1 MNYLMKLMALVAI
14 VSLGSSIDLQ
24 AQKKEKKAKEKK
36 PKKEFVW
43 ELPAL
48 TKNEDF
54 DTYLLTCD
62 TLYREINKYC
72 ENMAFY
78 TVAPIIVIDENGDTL
93 RDANGEIF
101 KRYAVVDTTD
111 NYRIRGTKEALLQLT
126 DIILSGTN
134 LLLDIANI
142 SLLTATATTAL
153 PELGA
158 MNALTYAKYL
168 KAGPKIVQMGTQE
181 IKQIV
186 ESCKA
191 QARAVKQLKN
201 GFTESGELK
210 NAQGDASNLEGLDI
224 ANIPPVV
231 KSPQAY
237 EEETAAAKAAD
248 AGIGDDKFDD
258 MDF

>member
-1 MNYLMKLMALVAI
+1 MNHLMKVMALVAI

-36 PKKEFVW
+36 EKKEFVW

-54 DTYLLTCD
+54 DKYLLTCD
-62 TLYREINKYC
+62 TLYHEINKYC
-72 ENMAFY
+72 ENIAFY
-78 TVAPIIVIDENGDTL
+78 TVKKIEVKDENGNIL
-93 RDANGEIF
+93 ES
-101 KRYAVVDTTD
+101 KYKVVDTTD
-111 NYRIRGTKEALLQLT
+111 NNRIRGTQEALVQLA
-126 DIILSGTN
+126 DIILTGTN

-142 SLLTATATTAL
+142 SLLSATATTAL

-181 IKQIV
+181 IKQII

-191 QARAVKQLKN
+191 QAKVVKDYKN
-201 GFTESGELK
+201 GFTEAGELK
-210 NAQGDASNLEGLDI
+210 NVQGDASNLGGLDI
-224 ANIPPVV
+224 ANIETVV
-231 KSPQAY
+231 KTPQVY
-237 EEETAAAKAAD
+237 KEETTAAKEAD
-248 AGIGDDKFDD
+248 AVAGDDNFDD
-258 MDF
+258 LIKGL

>member
-1 MNYLMKLMALVAI
+1 MNYLMKVMTLVVI
-14 VSLGSSIDLQ
+14 VSLGSGIDLQ
-24 AQKKEKKAKEKK
+24 AQKKEKKTKEKK
-36 PKKEFVW
+36 VKKEFVW

-54 DTYLLTCD
+54 DKYLLTCD
-62 TLYREINKYC
+62 TLYHEINKYC
-72 ENMAFY
+72 ENMSFY
-78 TVAPIIVIDENGDTL
+78 TVAPIIVVDENGDTL
-93 RDANGEIF
+93 REANGEIF

-126 DIILSGTN
+126 DIILGGTN

-142 SLLTATATTAL
+142 SLLTASATTAL
-153 PELGA
+153 PDLGA

-168 KAGPKIVQMGTQE
+168 KAGPKIAQMGTQE
-181 IKQIV
+181 IKKII

-224 ANIPPVV
+224 ANLPPVV
-231 KSPQAY
+231 KSPQTY
-237 EEETAAAKAAD
+237 KDETAAADKAD